1 MQPCA
6 VCGEA
11 FPEADLLFGD
21 RGRTCAGCI
30 VQSDEAADEARRLWL
45 LVAGPPLVAVGA
57 LLVVCVPVIGTLLG
71 LLMGCVALLGGLN
84 AIQVAWRLDPDAGG
98 VPDQIQTF
106 LYVSGAFSVL
116 LSLAT
121 VALLLLM
128 LTMFVVFQVL

>member
-1 MQPCA
+1 
-6 VCGEA
+6 
-11 FPEADLLFGD
+11 
-21 RGRTCAGCI
+21 
-30 VQSDEAADEARRLWL
+30 L